1 MRKLHELPQKGL
13 QQEGESRL
21 TGRGLRISVC
31 DTGGVAVSVPT
42 VQQRR
47 GHLGLRGCRL
57 VALRQLEATEKANG
71 CAEHGHFI
79 QPGPAPKGG
88 YSPRPSVAP
97 NFATTGPDAHTP
109 AHAAGLCATYM
120 SSNVS
125 CTSWVVGFS
134 LRSIMPQVL
143 DEPLRFAHLCV
154 GIQQPP
160 GRWEYQRAALPEGRA
175 DGRRRRAASTI
186 RGAPYMH
193 ATARASWWWWA
204 GVWRC
209 SPTASISA
217 LPALLPLTGRW

>member
-1 MRKLHELPQKGL
+1 MNYLKRASDKEVSP
-13 QQEGESRL
+13 ESL
-21 TGRGLRISVC
+21 GVGYGSV
-31 DTGGVAVSVPT
+31 GVILEVSPCQCRQYNNAEAT
-42 VQQRR
+42 WAYA
-47 GHLGLRGCRL
+47 GCRL
-57 VALRQLEATEKANG
+57 VALRQLEAAEKANG

-88 YSPRPSVAP
+88 YSPRPAVAP

-109 AHAAGLCATYM
+109 AHAAELCATYM
-120 SSNVS
+120 SSNAS
-125 CTSWVVGFS
+125 CTSWVAGFS

-143 DEPLRFAHLCV
+143 DAPLRFAHLCA

-160 GRWEYQRAALPEGRA
+160 GRWECQRAALPEGRA
-175 DGRRRRAASTI
+175 DGRRRRTASTI

-193 ATARASWWWWA
+193 ATARASWWWCA